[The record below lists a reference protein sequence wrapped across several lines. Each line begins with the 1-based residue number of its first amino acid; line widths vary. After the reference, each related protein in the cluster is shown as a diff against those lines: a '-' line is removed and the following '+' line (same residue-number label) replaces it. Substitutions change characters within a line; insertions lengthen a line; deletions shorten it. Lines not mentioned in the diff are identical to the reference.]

1 MIGDINQD
9 GQDITEYK
17 TLSTYQ
23 APPDVADFTNSAR
36 YDYIL
41 GHLILHR
48 PYLELNNRSIIDDE
62 NRGQM
67 MFNAFVDTSVEDPNE
82 AWKWR
87 GTRSMA
93 RNKGIAMH
101 AQLTANYIL
110 PTFEAQNDA
119 DEIDQDFSEVMR
131 DIIEW
136 MASPTNS
143 NYQSS
148 FMQVV
153 FGMLTNPVTYL
164 GAEYFEIFQTIK
176 QRKADGTY
184 EKKEVLDEVL
194 SGFQSPIWS
203 SSQIL
208 IVNAYERNIQK
219 QRRIWKRSYKDYGEL
234 KAKYGDHPNWEFVQP
249 GVRSII
255 NQEDGLFYDV
265 KDRTRSDRNIV
276 SEEICLNRR
285 ADSEVPFVNGVYLG
299 NMDNVD
305 DNPIKH
311 RDNRGAP
318 KYNVVPFGYSRI
330 GSHFAFYK
338 SMMNCLGWDN
348 MLYDA
353 QSEVFMNRALL
364 EAEMPVAV
372 SGVAQDKVD
381 SDIIFPNSVAVFE
394 GADTRVTPLIPQG
407 NLAGL
412 STAMKMTEDSMSDG
426 SVSDTTAG
434 NLPGGN
440 PKAYS
445 VAQAAQQAKKL
456 IGAVGKSIAESVVM
470 YGDLMKDIAI
480 NHLTLPQVDELV
492 GGALKL
498 RYKSFMVK
506 KTGGAKKST
515 NRHIKFD
522 SSLIGLEMTD
532 EDKESEAI
540 KLLEASGYPDET
552 DDIWRVNPELY
563 AKFKYMTR
571 ADADEMFEKN
581 SEYWQP
587 VLLNLKQTLLLDPTI
602 DQTKLSKKLMYSYFK
617 SEGDDLVLK
626 KPAQPPQQIG
636 QGGPQGGAPAT
647 GGNQFG
653 QQVNSKLLSTAAQGA
668 AQ

>member
-9 GQDITEYK
+9 GQDITAYK
-17 TLSTYQ
+17 DLSLSTYQ
-23 APPDVADFTNSAR
+23 ASEEVAAFTNQVR

-41 GHLILHR
+41 GHQILHR
-48 PYLELNNRSIIDDE
+48 PYLELNNRSVIDDE

-101 AQLTANYIL
+101 AQLTSNYIL

-119 DEIDQDFSEVMR
+119 DEIDKDFSEVMR

-136 MASPTNS
+136 MAAPTNS

-164 GAEYFEIFQTIK
+164 GAEYFEIFQTIR
-176 QRKADGTY
+176 QRKDDGTY

-194 SGFQSPIWS
+194 SGFQAPIWS

-219 QRRIWKRSYKDYGEL
+219 QRRIWKRSYKDYNEL
-234 KAKYGDHPNWEFVQP
+234 KAKYEGHPNWEFVQP

-265 KDRTRSDRNIV
+265 KDKSRADRNIV
-276 SEEICLNRR
+276 SEEIVLNRR
-285 ADSEVPFVNGVYLG
+285 GDSEVPFVNGVYLG
-299 NMDNVD
+299 NMDSID

-318 KYNVVPFGYSRI
+318 KYNVIPFGYSRI
-330 GSHFAFYK
+330 GSHFFYYK

-353 QSEVFMNRALL
+353 QNEIFMNRSLL
-364 EAEMPVAV
+364 EAEMPVSV
-372 SGVAQDKVD
+372 SGAAQDKVD
-381 SDIIFPNSVAVFE
+381 SDIIFPNSVVVFE
-394 GADTRVTPLIPQG
+394 GPDTKVNPLIPPG
-407 NLAGL
+407 NLGSLAG
-412 STAMKMTEDSMSDG
+412 AMKMTADSMSDAAI
-426 SVSDTTAG
+426 SDTTGG
-434 NLPGGN
+434 NLPEAN
-440 PKAYS
+440 QKAYS

-480 NHLTLPQVDELV
+480 NHLTSAQVDELV

-498 RYKSFMVK
+498 RYKNFLVK

-532 EDKESEAI
+532 EEKESEAI
-540 KLLEASGYPDET
+540 KLLEASGYPDQD
-552 DDIWRVNPELY
+552 DDIWRVNPELF

-571 ADADEMFEKN
+571 ADAEEMFEKN
-581 SEYWQP
+581 SDYWQP
-587 VLLNLKQTLLLDPTI
+587 VLLNLKTALLKDPTI
-602 DQTKLSKKLMYSYFK
+602 DQSKLSKKLMYAYFK

-626 KPAQPPQQIG
+626 KPAQAPQQID
-636 QGGPQGGAPAT
+636 QGDPQGG

-653 QQVNSKLLSTAAQGA
+653 QQVQGKLLSTAATGA